1 MSGEPGVSDGQ
12 APQVAAIEVDSVG
25 KSYGT
30 LVALRSVSLQV
41 ARGETFGLLGLNGA
55 GKSTLSK
62 ILIGLLRPDTG
73 TVRVAGID
81 PSRDPRRAREKLGYL
96 AEESILYDELTARE
110 HLEVVSALRGLEP
123 TAARARSDRL
133 LEYLDLA
140 HAKDRACG
148 GYSRGMRRKTAIAC
162 ALVGDPE
169 VLLLD
174 EPTDGLDPDG
184 VRRFD
189 EILLELERRGRAVVI
204 ASHILPLVEKRCRRF
219 GILDRGSLVA
229 QGTLE
234 ELRAKAGEPSADL
247 ERLFLVLTKREGKD
261 ARDLLA

>member
-1 MSGEPGVSDGQ
+1 MSEG
-12 APQVAAIEVDSVG
+12 APAAIQVEGVE
-25 KSYGT
+25 KSYGS

-41 ARGETFGLLGLNGA
+41 GAGETFGLLGLNGA

-62 ILIGLLRPDTG
+62 ILIGLLRADRG
-73 TVRVAGID
+73 RVSVAGVD
-81 PSRDPRRAREKLGYL
+81 PAKEPVRAREKLGYL
-96 AEESILYDELTARE
+96 PEESVLYDELTATE
-110 HLEVVSALRGLEP
+110 HLLTVAALRGMAP
-123 TAARARSDRL
+123 DVARARADRL
-133 LEYLDLA
+133 LEFLDLA
-140 HAKDRACG
+140 HAKDRACA

-189 EILLELERRGRAVVI
+189 EILSELKRRARAVVI
-204 ASHILPLVEKRCRRF
+204 ASHILPLVEKRCDRF
-219 GILDRGSLVA
+219 GILDRGSLLA
-229 QGTLE
+229 QGTLS
-234 ELRAKAGEPSADL
+234 ELREKAGDPGADL
-247 ERLFLVLTKREGKD
+247 ERVFLLLTKREAKD